1 MEEKDVH
8 LERNNKC
15 ARPHR
20 YQLGLPEPKEG
31 DSEQWR
37 PGHSQIQTYLW
48 RNQSCLVPIHRRL
61 VLGVKYQEILGQV
74 RRG

>member
-8 LERNNKC
+8 LERKMSLQD
-15 ARPHR
+15 HLG

-31 DSEQWR
+31 DSEQGC

-61 VLGVKYQEILGQV
+61 VLRVKDQEILGQV